1 MHYTYYIYYIFVV
14 YTCIIYVLYQLFI
27 CREKNNGL
35 TIFKNCGGS
44 QMERIKKH
52 LKKVLKD
59 NDLDVII
66 DCNRKTVNYFD
77 VTFNPNGGT

>member
-1 MHYTYYIYYIFVV
+1 
-14 YTCIIYVLYQLFI
+14 
-27 CREKNNGL
+27 
-35 TIFKNCGGS
+35 
-44 QMERIKKH
+44 MERIKKH
-52 LKKVLKD
+52 LQKVLKD